1 MLKRI
6 LYAVRTIR
14 PENSAHNAIASQV
27 PKAIFIPMTKPFIG
41 LRPQNPL
48 MDDLDKRSR
57 DIFRL
62 IVENYLET
70 GEPMGSRNLSRVFTD
85 GLSAASIR
93 NVMSDLEHLGLV
105 YAPHTSAGRLPTEI
119 GLRFFVDSFLEI
131 GDLSQ
136 EDRQSIDSQVRAS
149 GHGRT
154 LETVLTEAS
163 QLLSGLTQGAGLVAS
178 AKQDLRLKHIEFVR
192 LEPTKALVVIVG
204 ENGHVENRIISLP
217 AGVTASSL
225 VEAANYTNAKIAGR
239 TLSEARLQMER
250 MHNETR
256 AELDILVQQLVD
268 EGIAVWSGT
277 HEADN
282 GRIIVTGHANL
293 LNNLRA
299 QEDLGRV
306 KQLFDELEA
315 KDSLIRLLNLTEDGQ
330 GVRIFIGSES
340 RLFSQSGSS
349 LIVAPYKDQDQKV
362 IGALGIIGPARLN
375 YARIV
380 PMVDYTASVVGKML
394 RNQ

>member
-1 MLKRI
+1 
-6 LYAVRTIR
+6 
-14 PENSAHNAIASQV
+14 
-27 PKAIFIPMTKPFIG
+27 MTKPFTG
-41 LRPQNPL
+41 LRPLNPL

-131 GDLSQ
+131 GDVSQ
-136 EDRQSIDSQVRAS
+136 EDRNSIDSQVRAS

-154 LETVLTEAS
+154 LETILTEAS

-217 AGVTASSL
+217 ADVTASSL

-256 AELDILVQQLVD
+256 AELDVLVQQLVD

-277 HEADN
+277 HEANN
-282 GRIIVTGHANL
+282 GRIIVTGHSNL
-293 LNNLRA
+293 LSNLQA

-306 KQLFDELEA
+306 KQLFDDLEA

-380 PMVDYTASVVGKML
+380 PMVDYTATVVGKML
-394 RNQ
+394 RNS